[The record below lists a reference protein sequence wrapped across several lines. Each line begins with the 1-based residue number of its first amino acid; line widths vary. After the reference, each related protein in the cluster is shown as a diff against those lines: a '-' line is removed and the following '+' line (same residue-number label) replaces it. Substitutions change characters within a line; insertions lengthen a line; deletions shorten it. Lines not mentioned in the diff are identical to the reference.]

1 MLMGSSGSGSFSD
14 YPGSG
19 KAKGGGD
26 GGPGGLPEDRCGKA
40 FSAQLEDL
48 EHHAYFTKHGA
59 PPPVGTELEVVHFKR
74 LVAVT
79 DGDIVGNLPTKLNYL
94 AACIKDG
101 YSYVGKVTVSKPG
114 SSVVVSADFAPN
126 ST

>member
-1 MLMGSSGSGSFSD
+1 MGSSGSGSFTD

-26 GGPGGLPEDRCGKA
+26 GGAGALPEDLCGKA
-40 FSAQLEDL
+40 FSAQLEDV
-48 EHHAYFTKHGA
+48 EHHAYFGKYGS
-59 PPPVGTELEVVHFKR
+59 PPPVGTELEVVHSKR
-74 LVAVT
+74 LVAVSG
-79 DGDIVGNLPTKLNYL
+79 GDIVGNLPTKLNYL

-114 SSVVVSADFAPN
+114 SSVIVTADFVPN